1 MTFSTLFFDL
11 DATLYPASSGLWN
24 AIKSRIQNYMIEVMG
39 FSEQE
44 ARKLREAYYHNYG
57 TTLEGLRRHHDI
69 DPADYLAYVHDVP
82 IEDFIKVTPQLIE
95 ILSTLPQTKWVFTN
109 ADRDHAQ
116 RVLEHL
122 EVHHLFAG
130 IVDVYALDYQVKPQ
144 LNAYQQALQLTQ
156 APSPT
161 ACVFFDDLPQNIPPA
176 NEIGFFTVLVN
187 ENEVHNSA
195 DLHITSL
202 LALPRHMPEL
212 WP

>member
-1 MTFSTLFFDL
+1 MTFSNLFFDL

-24 AIKSRIQNYMIEVMG
+24 AIKRRIQDYMIDEMG

-44 ARKLREAYYHNYG
+44 STELREAYYQNYG

-69 DPADYLAYVHDVP
+69 KAADYLAYVHDVP
-82 IEDFIKVTPQLIE
+82 IEDFIEVTPQLVE

-116 RVLEHL
+116 RVLNHL
-122 EVHHLFAG
+122 EVHHLFEG

-144 LNAYQQALQLTQ
+144 LNAYQRALQLAQ
-156 APSPT
+156 APSPNT
-161 ACVFFDDLPQNIPPA
+161 CVLFDDLPHNLPPA
-176 NEIGFFTVLVN
+176 NELGFFTVLVN
-187 ENEVHNSA
+187 ENEDATAA
-195 DLHITSL
+195 DLHIKSL
-202 LALPRHMPEL
+202 LDLPQHMPQL